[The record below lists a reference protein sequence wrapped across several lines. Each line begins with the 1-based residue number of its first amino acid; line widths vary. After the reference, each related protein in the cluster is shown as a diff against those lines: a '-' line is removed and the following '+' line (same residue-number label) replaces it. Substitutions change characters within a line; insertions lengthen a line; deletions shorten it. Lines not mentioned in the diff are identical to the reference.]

1 MEAVI
6 RAKVQLINHCI
17 KKAHSTGAVITIKR
31 DSFYTDKV
39 CPERQR
45 SSVPLFLNQGTAQQS
60 H

>member
-17 KKAHSTGAVITIKR
+17 KKAHSTGAVITIKT

-39 CPERQR
+39 CPERQH
-45 SSVPLFLNQGTAQQS
+45 SSVPLFLNQGTAQ
-60 H
+60 